1 MNAEQIMKI
10 FADTAYIRTGGSP
23 EELRTA
29 QYLQD
34 KIAGL
39 GLKAEIVPFDVPM
52 SRIQEAVL
60 QVDGVEV
67 TCKGYL
73 CAGNGEVEAPFYYLR
88 DSSPYALSKCR
99 GKIVMI
105 DGYLGYWV
113 YHDLLENGAV
123 GFVTYDG
130 NTNYADRDID
140 QRELR
145 SYVHNGNRIPGVNI
159 NANVICSLGVLIVG
173 FAMLI
178 KGADLFVEG
187 ASKIAAKFKI
197 PQIVIGLTIVAMGT
211 SAPEAAISISAAFQ
225 DAAAISIGNV
235 VGSNI
240 MNILLI
246 LGVSA
251 VITNLKIKPN
261 TLKFEIP
268 FVVIITA
275 VLLLLGWIGGGLDK
289 IDGVIMLVLFAAFLG
304 YLFYLYKKGDD
315 SSADEVPQLTEKD
328 KIPVLIFITLIGL
341 VSIVL
346 GSDLTVASAKSIAQV
361 IGVDDRTISLTVVAF
376 GTSLPELIT
385 CIAASLKKKSD
396 IAIGNIIGSNIFN
409 ILFVVGLASICS
421 PSVLTFGEAFIIDT
435 IVAIATAVLLGLLVL
450 RKKELTR
457 AGGIIMLV
465 AYAGYFAYLFI
476 NPLGLA

>member
-159 NANVICSLGVLIVG
+159 NAKDAVELIRRGASTAKITLKQEEYTGQSHNVVLDMPGQVDEYIAFTAHYDSTSLSQGAYDNMSGSLG
-173 FAMLI
+173 
-178 KGADLFVEG
+178 
-187 ASKIAAKFKI
+187 
-197 PQIVIGLTIVAMGT
+197 
-211 SAPEAAISISAAFQ
+211 
-225 DAAAISIGNV
+225 
-235 VGSNI
+235 
-240 MNILLI
+240 I
-246 LGVSA
+246 LGIAEHFAARPHRYGLRFIWCGSEERGLLGSKAYCADEEKLKNCVLNINLDMIGCIMGKFISCVTGEEKLCHYISYLGDELGFPVEVKQDVYSSDSTPFADKGVPAVSFA
-251 VITNLKIKPN
+251 RIAPPN
-261 TLKFEIP
+261 TATIHNRYDTMALMKGEQM
-268 FVVIITA
+268 
-275 VLLLLGWIGGGLDK
+275 VLDTDFLIAFAERMANAARCPVAREMPENMKEKLD
-289 IDGVIMLVLFAAFLG
+289 I
-304 YLFYLYKKGDD
+304 YL
-315 SSADEVPQLTEKD
+315 
-328 KIPVLIFITLIGL
+328 
-341 VSIVL
+341 
-346 GSDLTVASAKSIAQV
+346 
-361 IGVDDRTISLTVVAF
+361 
-376 GTSLPELIT
+376 
-385 CIAASLKKKSD
+385 C
-396 IAIGNIIGSNIFN
+396 
-409 ILFVVGLASICS
+409 
-421 PSVLTFGEAFIIDT
+421 
-435 IVAIATAVLLGLLVL
+435 
-450 RKKELTR
+450 RKR
-457 AGGIIMLV
+457 A
-465 AYAGYFAYLFI
+465 
-476 NPLGLA
+476 PKQ

>member
-73 CAGNGEVEAPFYYLR
+73 CAESGEVDAPFYYLR

-159 NANVICSLGVLIVG
+159 NAKDAVEMIRRGASTAKITLKQEEYTGQSHNVVLDMPGQVDEYIAFTAHYDSTSLSQGAYDNMSGSLG
-173 FAMLI
+173 
-178 KGADLFVEG
+178 
-187 ASKIAAKFKI
+187 
-197 PQIVIGLTIVAMGT
+197 
-211 SAPEAAISISAAFQ
+211 
-225 DAAAISIGNV
+225 
-235 VGSNI
+235 
-240 MNILLI
+240 I
-246 LGVSA
+246 LGIAEHFAAHPHRYGLRFIWCGS
-251 VITNLKIKPN
+251 
-261 TLKFEIP
+261 EERG
-268 FVVIITA
+268 
-275 VLLLLGWIGGGLDK
+275 LLGSK
-289 IDGVIMLVLFAAFLG
+289 A
-304 YLFYLYKKGDD
+304 YC
-315 SSADEVPQLTEKD
+315 ADEEKL
-328 KIPVLIFITLIGL
+328 KNCVLNINLDMIGCIMCKFI
-341 VSIVL
+341 S
-346 GSDLTVASAKSIAQV
+346 
-361 IGVDDRTISLTVVAF
+361 
-376 GTSLPELIT
+376 
-385 CIAASLKKKSD
+385 
-396 IAIGNIIGSNIFN
+396 
-409 ILFVVGLASICS
+409 
-421 PSVLTFGEAFIIDT
+421 
-435 IVAIATAVLLGLLVL
+435 
-450 RKKELTR
+450 
-457 AGGIIMLV
+457 
-465 AYAGYFAYLFI
+465 
-476 NPLGLA
+476 